1 MLTAEKVVQHCV
13 VTWAFATDQFG
24 IRDTV
29 VVDHRWLAV
38 IGGLA
43 AVLFAVALA
52 GLIGRRRWSP
62 PLIILLALV
71 DIIGEFIAQ
80 GTLGILITVS
90 FIVAIAVLVLAWR
103 QRRRWGEP
111 WPTGAGK
118 PM

>member
-13 VTWAFATDQFG
+13 VTRTFATDRFG
-24 IRDTV
+24 IRDTF
-29 VVDHRWLAV
+29 VVDRRWLVA

-62 PLIILLALV
+62 PLLIVLALV

-80 GTLGILITVS
+80 GTLGILITVL

-103 QRRRWGEP
+103 QHRGWGDP
-111 WPTGAGK
+111 LPTEAGR